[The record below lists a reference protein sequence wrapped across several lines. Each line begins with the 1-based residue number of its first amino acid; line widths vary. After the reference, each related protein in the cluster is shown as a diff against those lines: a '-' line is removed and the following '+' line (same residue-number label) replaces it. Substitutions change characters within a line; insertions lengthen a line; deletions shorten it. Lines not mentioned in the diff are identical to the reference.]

1 MIHDFSPVLIDFGY
15 IQIRWYS
22 LAYIFGI
29 LAGWIY
35 GKKIIKNASMIDGQS
50 NYVKNFDDLFGY
62 IVFGV
67 IFGGRIGYVIFYDP
81 IFYFNNLPEIFKLW
95 KGGMSFHGGF
105 LGVLSAA
112 YLFSKF
118 KNLNYKIYFDVLCCV
133 APIGLFLGRIANFI
147 NGELYGIPTDK
158 PWGVIF
164 PNIDDLTRHP
174 SQIYEALLE
183 GITLFIILNFFINRK
198 NIGKGLISSLFL
210 ILYGLFRIISE
221 LFREP
226 DTHLGYILGSVSMG
240 TLLSGIMIIFGILFF
255 YKIILNEKNKQ
266 NFS

>member
-35 GKKIIKNASMIDGQS
+35 GKQIIKNSLMKDDQS
-50 NYVKNFDDLFGY
+50 IYLKNFDDLLGY
-62 IVFGV
+62 IIFGV

-81 IFYFNNLPEIFKLW
+81 VFYFNNFLEIFKLW

-105 LGVLSAA
+105 LGVIIVT

-147 NGELYGIPTDK
+147 NGELYGLPTDK

-164 PNIDDLTRHP
+164 PSIDNVLRHP

-183 GITLFIILNFFINRK
+183 GFVLFVILNFIINRK
-198 NIGKGLISSLFL
+198 NIGRALISSLFL
-210 ILYGLFRIISE
+210 ILYGLFRITSE

-226 DTHLGYILGSVSMG
+226 DVHLGYIFGGLSMG
-240 TLLSGIMIIFGILFF
+240 ALLSSIMIIFGVLFL
-255 YKIILNEKNKQ
+255 YKIIIDEKNKQ

>member
-1 MIHDFSPVLIDFGY
+1 MLRCTYRFIS
-15 IQIRWYS
+15 W
-22 LAYIFGI
+22 
-29 LAGWIY
+29 
-35 GKKIIKNASMIDGQS
+35 KNCQ
-50 NYVKNFDDLFGY
+50 L
-62 IVFGV
+62 
-67 IFGGRIGYVIFYDP
+67 
-81 IFYFNNLPEIFKLW
+81 
-95 KGGMSFHGGF
+95 
-105 LGVLSAA
+105 
-112 YLFSKF
+112 
-118 KNLNYKIYFDVLCCV
+118 YK
-133 APIGLFLGRIANFI
+133 
-147 NGELYGIPTDK
+147 
-158 PWGVIF
+158 WGVIF

-183 GITLFIILNFFINRK
+183 GLTLFIILNFFTNRK

-226 DTHLGYILGSVSMG
+226 DIHLGYILGSVSMG